1 MNDQDKQKVVV
12 GIANSFLQAVTVNQT
27 LAILQEKAIE
37 RANEEVGQM
46 EDAQLEEVLTNIRA
60 QEIARELREE
70 STGSEES
77 SKESPEEVSNQEVVT
92 ASETSEEEE

>member
-46 EDAQLEEVLTNIRA
+46 EDEQLAEVLTNIRA

-70 STGSEES
+70 STGSEGNTEEATS
-77 SKESPEEVSNQEVVT
+77 EEVVAT
-92 ASETSEEEE
+92 TETSEEEE

>member
-37 RANEEVGQM
+37 RANEEVEQM
-46 EDAQLEEVLTNIRA
+46 SDEQLEEVLTNIRA

-70 STGSEES
+70 SGDENVEESDSEEA
-77 SKESPEEVSNQEVVT
+77 VAT
-92 ASETSEEEE
+92 TETSEEEE